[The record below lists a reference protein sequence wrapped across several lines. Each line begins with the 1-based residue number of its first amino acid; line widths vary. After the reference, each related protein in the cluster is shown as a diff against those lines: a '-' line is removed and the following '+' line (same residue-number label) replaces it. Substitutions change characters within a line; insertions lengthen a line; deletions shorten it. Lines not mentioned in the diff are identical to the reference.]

1 MIPVHADFQIIAGEG
16 RRRAR
21 IGILGGAEREDAE
34 GAAELGLAEGG
45 GFGFAEGAQFTSAA
59 LDRGAEEFVRKHG
72 GFGAGALRKRENMKV
87 GEREA
92 FDEGH
97 GCGVVIFGF
106 AGEAGDY
113 VGADGSVGEAFMDEL
128 DAAGVMFGA
137 IPAVHGGENAV
148 GGGLQGHVEVLGD
161 AIGGSEE
168 IDQVS
173 RDVKGLDG
181 ADAEAFDGGFVE
193 DAAEEVFEFDA
204 GGEVAAVGAEVNAA
218 ENDFAG
224 WKRGAQRFGVD
235 RQECLSHCEALNFAD
250 DRVWREAAALAADER
265 DYTVGAAG
273 VAAVLDLEGGAGVI
287 AFSAE
292 DGGGE

>member
-1 MIPVHADFQIIAGEG
+1 
-16 RRRAR
+16 
-21 IGILGGAEREDAE
+21 
-34 GAAELGLAEGG
+34 
-45 GFGFAEGAQFTSAA
+45 
-59 LDRGAEEFVRKHG
+59 
-72 GFGAGALRKRENMKV
+72 MKV

-113 VGADGSVGEAFMDEL
+113 VGADGSVGEAVVDEF
-128 DAAGVMFGA
+128 DAASVVFRA
-137 IPAVHGGENAV
+137 IPAVHGGENTV

-204 GGEVAAVGAEVNAA
+204 GGEVAAVGAEVDAA
-218 ENDFAG
+218 ENDFAVARIG
-224 WKRGAQRFGVD
+224 
-235 RQECLSHCEALNFAD
+235 EALDFVND
-250 DRVWREAAALAADER
+250 CVGWEAAALAADKG
-265 DYTVGAAG
+265 DDTVRAAG
-273 VAAVLDLEGGAGVI
+273 VATVLDFESGAGVI

-292 DGGGE
+292 DRSGEESVLFEYITGKNLAR

>member
-1 MIPVHADFQIIAGEG
+1 
-16 RRRAR
+16 
-21 IGILGGAEREDAE
+21 
-34 GAAELGLAEGG
+34 
-45 GFGFAEGAQFTSAA
+45 
-59 LDRGAEEFVRKHG
+59 
-72 GFGAGALRKRENMKV
+72 MKV

-113 VGADGSVGEAFMDEL
+113 VGADGSVGEAVVDEF
-128 DAAGVMFGA
+128 DAASVVFRA
-137 IPAVHGGENAV
+137 IPAVHGGENTV

-204 GGEVAAVGAEVNAA
+204 GGEVAAVGAEVDAA
-218 ENDFAG
+218 ENDFAVARIG
-224 WKRGAQRFGVD
+224 
-235 RQECLSHCEALNFAD
+235 EALDFVD
-250 DRVWREAAALAADER
+250 DRVGREAAALAADEG
-265 DYTVGAAG
+265 DHAVGAAG
-273 VAAVLDLEGGAGVI
+273 VAAVLDFESGAGVI

-292 DGGGE
+292 DRSGEEFGAVEDVSSEDVDEVGRNMLRPYKRMERGNRIGMKGRCGKKAAGRLDRSCGRGGSGERID

>member
-16 RRRAR
+16 RRRAG

-34 GAAELGLAEGG
+34 LDDGTGDFVRKRG
-45 GFGFAEGAQFTSAA
+45 GFGG
-59 LDRGAEEFVRKHG
+59 
-72 GFGAGALRKRENMKV
+72 GALGKRKNVEV
-87 GEREA
+87 GEGQA
-92 FDEGH
+92 FDEGR
-97 GCGVVIFGF
+97 GRGVVGFGF

-161 AIGGSEE
+161 VIGGSEE

-204 GGEVAAVGAEVNAA
+204 GGEAAAVGAEVDAA
-218 ENDFAG
+218 ENDFAVARIG
-224 WKRGAQRFGVD
+224 
-235 RQECLSHCEALNFAD
+235 EALDFVND
-250 DRVWREAAALAADER
+250 CVGWEAAALAADKG
-265 DYTVGAAG
+265 DDTVRAAG
-273 VAAVLDLEGGAGVI
+273 VATVLDFESGAGVI

-292 DGGGE
+292 DRSGEESVLFEYITGKNLAR

>member
-1 MIPVHADFQIIAGEG
+1 
-16 RRRAR
+16 
-21 IGILGGAEREDAE
+21 
-34 GAAELGLAEGG
+34 
-45 GFGFAEGAQFTSAA
+45 
-59 LDRGAEEFVRKHG
+59 
-72 GFGAGALRKRENMKV
+72 MKV

-113 VGADGSVGEAFMDEL
+113 VGADGSVGEAFMDEF
-128 DAAGVMFGA
+128 DAAAVMFGA
-137 IPAVHGGENAV
+137 LPAVHGGENAV

-193 DAAEEVFEFDA
+193 DAAEDVFAFDG
-204 GGEVAAVGAEVNAA
+204 GGEVAAVGAEVQAA
-218 ENDFAG
+218 EHDFAG

-265 DYTVGAAG
+265 DYTVG
-273 VAAVLDLEGGAGVI
+273 
-287 AFSAE
+287 
-292 DGGGE
+292 